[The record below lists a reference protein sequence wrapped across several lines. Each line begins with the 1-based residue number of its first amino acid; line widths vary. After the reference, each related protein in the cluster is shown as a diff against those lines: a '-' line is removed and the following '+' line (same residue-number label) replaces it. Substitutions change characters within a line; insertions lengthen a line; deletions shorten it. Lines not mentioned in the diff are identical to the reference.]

1 MPIAGMGIGFDAV
14 NGTIEDCVRKFVLK
28 SGPIKGS
35 VARAASEDREEI
47 LAALEF
53 EKWLAETCAVCL
65 EKD

>member
-1 MPIAGMGIGFDAV
+1 MSEMKDQMIRLIQYKAEQDAAELAGEF
-14 NGTIEDCVRKFVLK
+14 
-28 SGPIKGS
+28 
-35 VARAASEDREEI
+35 ARAASEDREEI

>member
-1 MPIAGMGIGFDAV
+1 MMSELKDQMIRLIQYKAEQDAAELAGEF
-14 NGTIEDCVRKFVLK
+14 
-28 SGPIKGS
+28 
-35 VARAASEDREEI
+35 ARAASEEKEEI

>member
-1 MPIAGMGIGFDAV
+1 MSEQKDQIIALIQYKAEQDAAELA
-14 NGTIEDCVRKFVLK
+14 GEF
-28 SGPIKGS
+28 
-35 VARAASEDREEI
+35 ARAASREREEI

>member
-1 MPIAGMGIGFDAV
+1 MGELKDQMIRLIQYKAEQDAAELAGEF
-14 NGTIEDCVRKFVLK
+14 
-28 SGPIKGS
+28 
-35 VARAASEDREEI
+35 ARAASKDREEI

>member
-1 MPIAGMGIGFDAV
+1 MSELKDQMIRLIQYKAEQDAAELAGEF
-14 NGTIEDCVRKFVLK
+14 
-28 SGPIKGS
+28 
-35 VARAASEDREEI
+35 ARAASEEREEI

>member
-1 MPIAGMGIGFDAV
+1 MSELKDQMIRLIQYKAEQDAAELAGEF
-14 NGTIEDCVRKFVLK
+14 
-28 SGPIKGS
+28 
-35 VARAASEDREEI
+35 ARAASEDREEI